1 MANLVENIN
10 RAIADFDSIKTAIED
25 KGIDVGN
32 APTSEYGNKIAE
44 IQTGGQ
50 EIYFNSGGQ
59 CYIKDLTFPAN
70 VTSIGNSVYS
80 KCNVVSLTIHNGITS
95 IGYNAFNVCSSL
107 ISVYI
112 ANSVTSIGTQAF
124 GFCKNIESI
133 ILEKD
138 IDCTGLNFSWST
150 KLTAETMVA
159 MLEALKNNT
168 GVEAKTITLG
178 ATNLAK
184 LTAEQIQIATN
195 KNWNVA

>member
-1 MANLVENIN
+1 MANIVTNIN
-10 RAIADFDSIKTAIED
+10 RAIADFDSIKTAIEK
-25 KGIDVGN
+25 KGVTVGN

-124 GFCKNIESI
+124 GYCRNITTI

-138 IDCTGLNFSWST
+138 IDCAGLNFSWST

-159 MLEALKNNT
+159 MFEALKDNT
-168 GVEAKTITLG
+168 GTEAKTITLG

-184 LTAEQIQIATN
+184 LTAEQIKIATD

>member
-1 MANLVENIN
+1 M
-10 RAIADFDSIKTAIED
+10 
-25 KGIDVGN
+25 
-32 APTSEYGNKIAE
+32 
-44 IQTGGQ
+44 
-50 EIYFNSGGQ
+50 
-59 CYIKDLTFPAN
+59 
-70 VTSIGNSVYS
+70 
-80 KCNVVSLTIHNGITS
+80 
-95 IGYNAFNVCSSL
+95 SSL

-112 ANSVTSIGTQAF
+112 ANSVTSVGAQAF

-159 MLEALKNNT
+159 MFEALKDNT
-168 GVEAKTITLG
+168 GTEAKTITLG

-184 LTAEQIQIATN
+184 LTAEQIKIATD